1 MGKHSK
7 NSTDSPHQRT
17 PQQGKNM
24 PPTDLVIR
32 PTTGTIGGFNSR
44 NLNPELVS
52 HAENNPTGVSPVLTS
67 AGSQLNGVAPNV
79 LVTNTMTSTG
89 TTQLLPQLISDEPPG
104 TLCHKTTVP
113 YRHSDRMKQEND
125 LSKINRIKS
134 WTGLKKTLRSMI
146 KAIRI
151 GKHIKA
157 REDESTKKTAF
168 GIQHQGQEQGTDTRK
183 YRNGRDGRTPP
194 RRNRRSPSNSP
205 PSSSSDSDRS
215 RRRKRSDSPR
225 GPSSSDSSSSSEDRN
240 PRHRSSKRT
249 KRKESLPWRRQKTD
263 AFVKSIRTY
272 SDKEKRCLPSQV
284 KTYDG
289 KGDPDDHLNVFETV
303 ATNENWPEA
312 IWCRQ
317 FNSTLVEH
325 ARTWFDK
332 LPKRSI
338 GGYEDLRRAFMKN
351 FTPRK
356 KCVKNPVELARVKQR
371 QGETTDAFMD
381 RYKDELL
388 QVKNCLEILQISG
401 FMNGINNQ
409 DLIKKLN
416 DKIPSTFDETMK
428 RTRSF
433 VQGEAAAAITET
445 RKSFLAKEQVKQSD
459 NTNQNWK
466 ANYKNRRRENAN
478 KLFTSLIMTPKEILA
493 ALLGLLY
500 TEHIVGHGSNDSFK
514 KARSWDFGLGRPG
527 PPYGV
532 HRFTRPF
539 CRRCAPGLNWLGRAS
554 GAVTLKKLECSKQA
568 YALYT
573 LAWDNIRRTTAKAF
587 AKDVFINQ
595 ERKLGARRRS
605 DTVLV
610 STINDADQGSADVAY
625 RTPLAPYREKQS
637 LGFRLFLDSMGGGA
651 WPFLVGGAIC
661 LVNSVNERDLSLL
674 TSYVEIIAI
683 VGLKRGIPSK
693 RESSARV
700 DYVPALCTHRPSLL
714 PIEWSGEVGRRSR
727 NKVSVGEPAEG
738 SLSNPA
744 KQNDP

>member
-466 ANYKNRRRENAN
+466 ANYKSLALHLRREVNHDAV
-478 KLFTSLIMTPKEILA
+478 SLIHLVEGMFQHCGTLSIAWSLVY
-493 ALLGLLY
+493 GTY
-500 TEHIVGHGSNDSFK
+500 SGHGSNDSFK
-514 KARSWDFGLGRPG
+514 KLVVGLWVGSAG

-568 YALYT
+568 YAL
-573 LAWDNIRRTTAKAF
+573 RTTAKAF

-625 RTPLAPYREKQS
+625 RTPLAPYEKS
-637 LGFRLFLDSMGGGA
+637 KFLGSGGSMVARLK
-651 WPFLVGGAIC
+651 
-661 LVNSVNERDLSLL
+661 
-674 TSYVEIIAI
+674 
-683 VGLKRGIPSK
+683 LKGI
-693 RESSARV
+693 
-700 DYVPALCTHRPSLL
+700 D
-714 PIEWSGEVGRRSR
+714 GRAPPG
-727 NKVSVGEPAEG
+727 VEPA
-738 SLSNPA
+738 A
-744 KQNDP
+744 